1 MRSERARPARQQP
14 SAAPISEGWKSAR
27 SAMQACSNSPKAI
40 SNTAMSW
47 ARLARDGNG
56 LKRADSWWPGAG
68 GTRRG
73 HEDPVGLRV
82 RAPSPLHT
90 APASSDVPDTARGAG
105 AGRSKEGYMDRSPR
119 PSHGY
124 SSRTIAR
131 FAWPRVY
138 SRPLS
143 KRNRAVQRVL
153 GMGVAV
159 ERVTYILAGVG
170 RCA

>member
-1 MRSERARPARQQP
+1 MRRRDFSQGVRRHKVVDARQ
-14 SAAPISEGWKSAR
+14 R
-27 SAMQACSNSPKAI
+27 SM
-40 SNTAMSW
+40 
-47 ARLARDGNG
+47 
-56 LKRADSWWPGAG
+56 G
-68 GTRRG
+68 G
-73 HEDPVGLRV
+73 DPEGLRV

-90 APASSDVPDTARGAG
+90 TPASSDVPDTARGAG

-159 ERVTYILAGVG
+159 ERVTYILAGAS